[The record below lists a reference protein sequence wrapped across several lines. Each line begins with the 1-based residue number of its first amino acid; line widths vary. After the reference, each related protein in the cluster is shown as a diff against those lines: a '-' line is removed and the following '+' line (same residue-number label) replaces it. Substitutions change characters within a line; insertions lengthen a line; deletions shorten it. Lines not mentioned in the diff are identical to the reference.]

1 MSLFQ
6 DKQIRKYWIFM
17 ICYAIFVMSVGS
29 LFILIECNTIKKIYV
44 THDEKVVSSLL
55 EQNVPKVVIENAMT
69 CSETSK
75 DGQHFLNRLGRGE
88 NSSSSFLLEFE
99 KQTFVIFGIV
109 ASILILTYFISSFIF
124 FWSRKKLYFKAEKII
139 DNYINGDFSE
149 HLPQNSEGDI
159 YRFFSSVERLSTML
173 QSKNN
178 AEHKVKEFLKSTISN
193 ISHQLKTP
201 LAALNIYQGIIS
213 EEPENEEVVRRF
225 SEKIG
230 ISLNHMEQ
238 LIGAM
243 LKITRLDI
251 GNIAFE
257 KKEYYI
263 SELISHSVSQLTE
276 RAICEKKQIRILGNI
291 KQVINCDLEWT
302 SEAIGNI
309 IKNALDHTK
318 QGDIIRISWECT
330 PVIFRIFISDN
341 GNGIAQEDIHHI
353 FKRFYRSKHSLN
365 VQGVGLGLPLAKSI
379 IEGQGGLISV
389 QSEVTKGTTFTIS
402 FLTEL

>member
-44 THDEKVVSSLL
+44 AHDEKVVSSLL

-124 FWSRKKLYFKAEKII
+124 FWSRKKLYYKAEKII

-243 LKITRLDI
+243 LKITRLDM

>member
-29 LFILIECNTIKKIYV
+29 LFILIECNRIKKIYV

-124 FWSRKKLYFKAEKII
+124 FWSRKKLYYKAEKII

-389 QSEVTKGTTFTIS
+389 QSEVKKGTTFTIS

>member
-88 NSSSSFLLEFE
+88 NSSSSFFLEFE

-124 FWSRKKLYFKAEKII
+124 FWSRKKLYYKAEKII

>member
-109 ASILILTYFISSFIF
+109 VSILILTYFISSFIF
-124 FWSRKKLYFKAEKII
+124 FWSRKKLYYKAEKII

>member
-99 KQTFVIFGIV
+99 KQTFVIFGIG

-124 FWSRKKLYFKAEKII
+124 FWSRKKLYYKAEKII

>member
-1 MSLFQ
+1 
-6 DKQIRKYWIFM
+6 
-17 ICYAIFVMSVGS
+17 
-29 LFILIECNTIKKIYV
+29 
-44 THDEKVVSSLL
+44 
-55 EQNVPKVVIENAMT
+55 
-69 CSETSK
+69 
-75 DGQHFLNRLGRGE
+75 
-88 NSSSSFLLEFE
+88 
-99 KQTFVIFGIV
+99 
-109 ASILILTYFISSFIF
+109 
-124 FWSRKKLYFKAEKII
+124 
-139 DNYINGDFSE
+139 
-149 HLPQNSEGDI
+149 
-159 YRFFSSVERLSTML
+159 
-173 QSKNN
+173 
-178 AEHKVKEFLKSTISN
+178 
-193 ISHQLKTP
+193 
-201 LAALNIYQGIIS
+201 
-213 EEPENEEVVRRF
+213 
-225 SEKIG
+225 
-230 ISLNHMEQ
+230 MEQ

>member
-88 NSSSSFLLEFE
+88 NSSSNFLLEFE

-124 FWSRKKLYFKAEKII
+124 FWSRKKLYYKAEKII

>member
-1 MSLFQ
+1 
-6 DKQIRKYWIFM
+6 M

-124 FWSRKKLYFKAEKII
+124 FWSRKKLYYKAEKII

>member
-29 LFILIECNTIKKIYV
+29 LFILIECSTIKKIYV

-124 FWSRKKLYFKAEKII
+124 FWSRKKLYYKAEKII

>member
-124 FWSRKKLYFKAEKII
+124 FWSRKKLYYKAEKII

-318 QGDIIRISWECT
+318 QGDIIRLSWECT

>member
-124 FWSRKKLYFKAEKII
+124 FWSRKKLYYKAEKII

-225 SEKIG
+225 SEKIA

>member
-69 CSETSK
+69 CSETSI

-124 FWSRKKLYFKAEKII
+124 FWSRKKLYYKAEKII

>member
-124 FWSRKKLYFKAEKII
+124 FWSRKKLYYKAEKII

-309 IKNALDHTK
+309 IKNALEHTK

>member
-6 DKQIRKYWIFM
+6 DKEIRKYWIFM

-124 FWSRKKLYFKAEKII
+124 FWSRKKLYYKAEKII

>member
-75 DGQHFLNRLGRGE
+75 DGQHFLKRLGRGE

-124 FWSRKKLYFKAEKII
+124 FWSRKKLYYKAEKII

>member
-124 FWSRKKLYFKAEKII
+124 FWSRKKLYYKAEKII

-402 FLTEL
+402 FLMEL

>member
-75 DGQHFLNRLGRGE
+75 DGQHILNRLGRGE

-124 FWSRKKLYFKAEKII
+124 FWSRKKLYYKAEKII

>member
-69 CSETSK
+69 CSETRK

-124 FWSRKKLYFKAEKII
+124 FWSRKKLYYKAEKII

>member
-29 LFILIECNTIKKIYV
+29 LFILIECNRIKKIYV

-75 DGQHFLNRLGRGE
+75 DGQHFLNRLGKGE

-124 FWSRKKLYFKAEKII
+124 FWSRKKLYYKAEKII

-389 QSEVTKGTTFTIS
+389 QSEVKKGTTFTIS

>member
-69 CSETSK
+69 CSEISK

-124 FWSRKKLYFKAEKII
+124 FWSRKKLYYKAEKII

>member
-124 FWSRKKLYFKAEKII
+124 FWSRKKLYYKAEKII

>member
-124 FWSRKKLYFKAEKII
+124 FWSRKKLYYKAEKII

-353 FKRFYRSKHSLN
+353 FKRFYRSKYSLN

>member
-6 DKQIRKYWIFM
+6 DKKIRKYWIFM

-124 FWSRKKLYFKAEKII
+124 FWSRKKLYYKAEKII

>member
-99 KQTFVIFGIV
+99 KQTFVIFDIV

-124 FWSRKKLYFKAEKII
+124 FWSRKKLYYKAEKII

>member
-1 MSLFQ
+1 MW
-6 DKQIRKYWIFM
+6 R
-17 ICYAIFVMSVGS
+17 CATNCRNCRARGAAGS
-29 LFILIECNTIKKIYV
+29 GIGFYLDAARGIER
-44 THDEKVVSSLL
+44 S
-55 EQNVPKVVIENAMT
+55 
-69 CSETSK
+69 
-75 DGQHFLNRLGRGE
+75 RGKE
-88 NSSSSFLLEFE
+88 
-99 KQTFVIFGIV
+99 GCH
-109 ASILILTYFISSFIF
+109 
-124 FWSRKKLYFKAEKII
+124 
-139 DNYINGDFSE
+139 E

>member
-124 FWSRKKLYFKAEKII
+124 FWSRKKLYYKAEKII

-178 AEHKVKEFLKSTISN
+178 AEYKVKEFLKSTISN

>member
-99 KQTFVIFGIV
+99 KQTFVIFGII

-124 FWSRKKLYFKAEKII
+124 FWSRKKLYYKAEKII

>member
-124 FWSRKKLYFKAEKII
+124 FWSRKKLYYKAEKII

-276 RAICEKKQIRILGNI
+276 RAICEKKKIRILGNI

>member
-124 FWSRKKLYFKAEKII
+124 FWSRKKLYYKAEKII

-318 QGDIIRISWECT
+318 QGDIIRNASGL
-330 PVIFRIFISDN
+330 FGAD
-341 GNGIAQEDIHHI
+341 QE
-353 FKRFYRSKHSLN
+353 
-365 VQGVGLGLPLAKSI
+365 LGAHC
-379 IEGQGGLISV
+379 
-389 QSEVTKGTTFTIS
+389 
-402 FLTEL
+402 

>member
-88 NSSSSFLLEFE
+88 NSSSSFLLE
-99 KQTFVIFGIV
+99 
-109 ASILILTYFISSFIF
+109 Y
-124 FWSRKKLYFKAEKII
+124 YKAEKII

>member
-17 ICYAIFVMSVGS
+17 ICYAIFVMSVGN

-124 FWSRKKLYFKAEKII
+124 FWSRKKLYYKAEKII

>member
-124 FWSRKKLYFKAEKII
+124 FWSRKKLYYKAEKII

-251 GNIAFE
+251 GNISFE